1 MRKLIV
7 LIAAAAAVAFK
18 LRSRRD
24 DEDVWHQAT
33 RSVDLR

>member
-1 MRKLIV
+1 MRKLLV
-7 LIAAAAAVAFK
+7 LAAAAAVAMK

>member
-7 LIAAAAAVAFK
+7 LAAVAAVAMK

>member
-1 MRKLIV
+1 MRKLV
-7 LIAAAAAVAFK
+7 MLIAAAVVALK

>member
-7 LIAAAAAVAFK
+7 LAAAAAVAMK

>member
-7 LIAAAAAVAFK
+7 LAAAAALA
-18 LRSRRD
+18 LRLRARRD

-33 RSVDLR
+33 QAIDLR

>member
-1 MRKLIV
+1 MRKLLV
-7 LIAAAAAVAFK
+7 LVAAVAVALK

-33 RSVDLR
+33 QAIDLR

>member
-1 MRKLIV
+1 MRKLLV
-7 LIAAAAAVAFK
+7 LAAAAAVALK

-33 RSVDLR
+33 RAIDLR

>member
-7 LIAAAAAVAFK
+7 LAAAVVVAMR

-33 RSVDLR
+33 RAIDLR

>member
-7 LIAAAAAVAFK
+7 LVVAAAVAVK

>member
-7 LIAAAAAVAFK
+7 LAAAVAVALR

-24 DEDVWHQAT
+24 DEDVWHEAT
-33 RSVDLR
+33 KPIDLR

>member
-1 MRKLIV
+1 MRKVIV
-7 LIAAAAAVAFK
+7 LIVAAAVALK

-24 DEDVWHQAT
+24 DEDVWHTAT

>member
-1 MRKLIV
+1 V
-7 LIAAAAAVAFK
+7 LAAAAAVALK
-18 LRSRRD
+18 LRARRD

>member
-7 LIAAAAAVAFK
+7 LAAALAVALR

-24 DEDVWHQAT
+24 DEDVWHHAT
-33 RSVDLR
+33 RAIDLR